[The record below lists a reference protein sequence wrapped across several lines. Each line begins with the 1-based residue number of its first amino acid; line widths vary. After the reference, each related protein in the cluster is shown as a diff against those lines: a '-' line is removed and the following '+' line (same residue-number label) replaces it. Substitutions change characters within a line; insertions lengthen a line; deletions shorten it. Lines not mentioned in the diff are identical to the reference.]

1 MSLRVW
7 LPLTKDLRNQG
18 LDDVTVT
25 NNGATFDSAGKLG
38 GCYSFNRSSSNYLK
52 INNPVTTATN
62 GVSMAFWVKIPS
74 NANGNNQIVHIG
86 NGPGWNNNR
95 CTCFIYQGSSSLI
108 FSCSDGQGTS
118 AANST
123 QYSCKSSTLT
133 LNNWT
138 HVACTYSTGKMKIY
152 LNGVLDTDYTTTIIP
167 SFTNISYIGVGAA
180 PNAGEPATVYLND
193 VRIYNHCLSP
203 MEVKQ
208 ISQGLA
214 LHYPLNSN
222 STYTS
227 LIDKTT
233 ATYTIYNNHGV
244 AASLTKQSESY
255 LGAPVYRLSMTPTS
269 DTLNSFRNGLH
280 SHGVY
285 GWRQTFAASTKYVF
299 WIYYRPVTHMDVR
312 VGGTASNISG
322 WTEIPPEY
330 IGNGWYRVG
339 QYRNGTVT
347 EAKSDNI
354 FTSFYSPT
362 AEAGVPIEIDFA
374 CPTLVQGLTEIQPS
388 INWDVG
394 NIIYDTSGYC
404 NNGTINGLL
413 SNSSDTP
420 KYKASTY
427 MPKTASITHPRPVF
441 GGVDQEWTCAMWVKL
456 DTVNQSGIAMNN
468 FNSGN
473 NIVHSANGMPL
484 LYANSGSNDYYN
496 YGNKAVTAGVWTH
509 VVFVFRNSDVT
520 KLIYINGVEQTN
532 KNGPNRTSTP
542 SGIQDVVTVG
552 YNLAGYISDYRV
564 YATALSASDVLSLY
578 QNCATIDPDG
588 TIRGQIRS

>member
-1 MSLRVW
+1 MSLKIW
-7 LPLTKDLRNQG
+7 LPMNRDLRNQG
-18 LDDVTVT
+18 LLNNTIT
-25 NNGATFDSAGKLG
+25 NSGATYSSDGKLG
-38 GCYSFNRSSSNYLK
+38 GCYTFDGVNDSLMVGNLSTMVETDFSFACWFYK
-52 INNPVTTATN
+52 DEWGTKGYETIF
-62 GVSMAFWVKIPS
+62 G
-74 NANGNNQIVHIG
+74 
-86 NGPGWNNNR
+86 
-95 CTCFIYQGSSSLI
+95 GSSGFELES
-108 FSCSDGQGTS
+108 
-118 AANST
+118 
-123 QYSCKSSTLT
+123 KVSSTNSPVLK
-133 LNNWT
+133 LYNWGGGS
-138 HVACTYSTGKMKIY
+138 CTYELSKWNHIIFTRNTTETKLY
-152 LNGVLDTDYTTTIIP
+152 LNGELKATGTAGTIPNHDY
-167 SFTNISYIGVGAA
+167 FVGSWNTASQQ
-180 PNAGEPATVYLND
+180 NFKGKMCD
-193 VRIYNHCLSP
+193 VRIYDHCLSE
-203 MEVKQ
+203 MEIKQ
-208 ISQGLA
+208 LSQGLV

-227 LIDKTT
+227 LINKTT

-244 AASLTKQSESY
+244 AASLIKQSESY

-269 DTLNSFRNGLH
+269 DTLYSFRNGLH

-299 WIYYRPVTHMDVR
+299 WIHYRPVTHMDVR

-330 IGNGWYRVG
+330 VGNGWYRVG
-339 QYRNGTVT
+339 QYRDGTVT
-347 EAKSDNI
+347 EAKTDNI

-388 INWDVG
+388 INWDMG

-413 SNSSDTP
+413 SNSSDTS

-427 MPKTASITHPRPVF
+427 MPKAALITHPRPVF
-441 GGVDQEWTCAMWVKL
+441 GGIDQEWTCAMWVKL

-468 FNSGN
+468 FNVGN

-520 KLIYINGVEQTN
+520 KLIYINGIEQTN

-542 SGIQDVVTVG
+542 SGIQDIVTVG

-564 YATALSASDVLSLY
+564 YATALSPTDVKSLY